1 MTYPRKDR
9 SELMVITDTFLIA
22 LYCLVDEFCK
32 TSLPPK
38 RMRGPDASL
47 CLSEIVA
54 LALLSQWQ
62 CFGSE
67 RGFYR
72 YAEVHLKTFFPQLP
86 HRSRLNRLF
95 RTHRYAVTGFFSY
108 LIDALEGSHA
118 PWQAVDSLGVAVRN
132 RKRRGEGWLPEYV
145 DIGWS
150 NNLGWYEGFHLLA
163 TVTPTGVITGVVFG
177 PASTNDHPLAETL
190 FALRAHPQPGDFALA
205 GQAAGCV
212 YLGDSGF
219 AGMTSHSQWKA
230 LYEAAMVAPPQREQ
244 HQRGWTPEA
253 RREHASRRQIVETAF
268 AKLLDVFR
276 LRYERPHKLT
286 GWLARLAAKVGLYN
300 FCIWLNRQF
309 GRPSLQFADVTA
321 I

>member
-1 MTYPRKDR
+1 
-9 SELMVITDTFLIA
+9 MVITDTFLVA
-22 LYCLVDEFCK
+22 LYFLVDEFCK
-32 TSLPPK
+32 SSLEPK

-47 CLSEIVA
+47 SLSEIVT

-72 YAEVHLKTFFPQLP
+72 YARVHLKAFFPTLP

-95 RTHRYAVTGFFSY
+95 RTHRYALTGFFGY
-108 LIDALEGSHA
+108 LVTLLEGNRA
-118 PWQAVDSLGVAVRN
+118 PWQAADSLGVAVRN

-163 TVTPTGVITGVVFG
+163 AVTPAGVITGVVYG
-177 PASTNDHPLAETL
+177 PASANDHPLAETL
-190 FALRAHPQPGDFALA
+190 FALRSCPQPGDFALA
-205 GQAAGCV
+205 GRIAGGV

-219 AGMTSHSQWKA
+219 AGMTSHSQWKHH
-230 LYEAAMVAPPQREQ
+230 YGAAMIAPPQREQ

-253 RREHASRRQIVETAF
+253 RRQHAGMRQIVETAF

-276 LRYERPHKLT
+276 LRNERPHKLT
-286 GWLARLAAKVGLYN
+286 GWLARLAAKIGLYN
-300 FCIWLNRQF
+300 FCIWLNRQL
-309 GRPSLQFADVTA
+309 GRPSLQFADVAA